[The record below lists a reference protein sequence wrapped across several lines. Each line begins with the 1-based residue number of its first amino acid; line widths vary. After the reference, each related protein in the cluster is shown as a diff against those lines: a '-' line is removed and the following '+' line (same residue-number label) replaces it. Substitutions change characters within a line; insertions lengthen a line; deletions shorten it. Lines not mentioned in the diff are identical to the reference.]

1 MILLEGDSMSR
12 LFGLDLQL
20 GADFFLSVIA
30 IFVLFFAFSFLLFNP
45 ARKMLDNR
53 KKKIHDEIQEAK
65 DTKESAEK
73 LKADYE
79 DKLKNIDKEA
89 EEILSSARKRAL
101 ENENRIIAEAK
112 EEAERI
118 LSHARTEAEL
128 EKQKAAD
135 EVKREMI
142 VIASMIAEKVVAEN
156 IDTTVQDKLVEDTL
170 KEIGKSTWQS

>member
-1 MILLEGDSMSR
+1 MVLLEGDTMSR

-45 ARKMLDNR
+45 ARKMLNNR
-53 KKKIHDEIQEAK
+53 KQKIHDEIREAK

-79 DKLKNIDKEA
+79 AKLKNIDKEA

-101 ENENRIIAEAK
+101 ENESRIIGEAK
-112 EEAERI
+112 EEAGRI
-118 LSHARTEAEL
+118 LDHARKEAEL

-142 VIASMIAEKVVAEN
+142 VIASMIAEKVVTEN

>member
-1 MILLEGDSMSR
+1 MSR

-45 ARKMLDNR
+45 VRKMLNNR
-53 KKKIHDEIQEAK
+53 KQRIHDEIKDAADIKQEAEK
-65 DTKESAEK
+65 FKAE
-73 LKADYE
+73 YE

-101 ENENRIIAEAK
+101 EGENRVIEEAREEADRIIA
-112 EEAERI
+112 
-118 LSHARTEAEL
+118 HARTEAEL
-128 EKQKAAD
+128 EKQKAMD

-142 VIASMIAEKVVAEN
+142 VVASMMAEKVVSEK
-156 IDTTVQDKLVEDTL
+156 IDTTIQDKLVEDTL
-170 KEIGKSTWQS
+170 KEIGKSTWQN

>member
-1 MILLEGDSMSR
+1 MVLLEGDTMSR

-30 IFVLFFAFSFLLFNP
+30 IFVLFFAFSLLLFNP
-45 ARKMLDNR
+45 ARKMLNNR
-53 KKKIHDEIQEAK
+53 KQRIKDEIKEAHEI
-65 DTKESAEK
+65 KETADK
-73 LKADYE
+73 LKAQYE
-79 DKLKNIDKEA
+79 EKLANIDKEA

-101 ENENRIIAEAK
+101 EGENRVVAEAREEAGRIIA
-112 EEAERI
+112 
-118 LSHARTEAEL
+118 HARTEAEL
-128 EKQKAAD
+128 EKQKAMD

-142 VIASMIAEKVVAEN
+142 VIASMIAEKVVSEQ

>member
-1 MILLEGDSMSR
+1 MSR

-45 ARKMLDNR
+45 ARKMLNNR
-53 KKKIHDEIQEAK
+53 KQKIHDEIREAK
-65 DTKESAEK
+65 DTKESADK

-79 DKLKNIDKEA
+79 AKLKNIDKEA

-101 ENENRIIAEAK
+101 ENESRIIGEAK
-112 EEAERI
+112 EEAGRI
-118 LSHARTEAEL
+118 LDHARKEAEL
-128 EKQKAAD
+128 EKEKAKD

-142 VIASMIAEKVVAEN
+142 VIASMIAEKVVTEN

>member
-1 MILLEGDSMSR
+1 MSR

-45 ARKMLDNR
+45 ARKMLNNR
-53 KKKIHDEIQEAK
+53 KQKIHDEIREAK

-79 DKLKNIDKEA
+79 AKLKNIDKEA

-101 ENENRIIAEAK
+101 ENESRIIGEAK
-112 EEAERI
+112 EEAGRI
-118 LSHARTEAEL
+118 LDHARTEAEL

-142 VIASMIAEKVVAEN
+142 VIASMIAEKVVTEN

>member
-1 MILLEGDSMSR
+1 MSR

-45 ARKMLDNR
+45 VRKMLGDRKNR
-53 KKKIHDEIQEAK
+53 ILDEIKEAHDIK
-65 DTKESAEK
+65 ASADG
-73 LKADYE
+73 LKATYE

-101 ENENRIIAEAK
+101 ENENRIIDEAR
-112 EEAERI
+112 EEADRI
-118 LSHARTEAEL
+118 LAHARTEAEL
-128 EKQKAAD
+128 EKQKAMD

-142 VIASMIAEKVVAEN
+142 VVASMIAEKVVSEK
-156 IDTTVQDKLVEDTL
+156 IDTTIQDKLVEDTL

>member
-1 MILLEGDSMSR
+1 MSR

-45 ARKMLDNR
+45 ARKMLNNR
-53 KKKIHDEIQEAK
+53 KQKIHDEIREAK

-79 DKLKNIDKEA
+79 AKLKNIDKEA

-101 ENENRIIAEAK
+101 ENESRIIGEAK
-112 EEAERI
+112 EEAGRI
-118 LSHARTEAEL
+118 LDHARKEAEL

-142 VIASMIAEKVVAEN
+142 VIASMIAEKVVTEN